1 MGGWNHPSPAQLLQ
15 LLGHRSG
22 RGIDVVVGP
31 SSNAKSLALSAR
43 HGHGAETHLRRELHA
58 QMAQPAQPEYGHRV
72 TDQGSLM
79 PQIDSGDL
87 GQIDVHMQDVA
98 IVVCGMPPGVAEHV
112 THQPILD
119 QNVGNEMLNCVAVSD
134 V

>member
-1 MGGWNHPSPAQLLQ
+1 MNPEQKDIVNPQQKAPLTFVFVPGFLDDAGA
-15 LLGHRSG
+15 
-22 RGIDVVVGP
+22 
-31 SSNAKSLALSAR
+31 SAR
-43 HGHGAETHLRRELHA
+43 MDTNSTGSSS
-58 QMAQPAQPEYGHRV
+58 
-72 TDQGSLM
+72 DQGSLV

-98 IVVCGMPPGVAEHV
+98 IAGCGMPPGVAEHI

-119 QNVGNEMLNCVAVSD
+119 QNVGNETLNCVAVSD